1 MRLDKIDAI
10 NAKKDSNS
18 CYGSNGEP
26 LYMITDWDNSKLA
39 HQTKGDVIEY
49 VKDELATASFY
60 IQKAEEANDEDA
72 AFEVAKKYL
81 DQFSALQE
89 EKTNEF
95 I

>member
-1 MRLDKIDAI
+1 MTPDKIGEIETYNDP
-10 NAKKDSNS
+10 NS
-18 CYGSNGEP
+18 CYQPNDEP
-26 LYMITDWDNSKLA
+26 LYTITDWDNSKLA
-39 HQTKGDVIEY
+39 HQNKSDVIEY

-60 IQKAEEANDEDA
+60 IQKAEEENDEDT

-89 EKTNEF
+89 EETDEF

>member
-1 MRLDKIDAI
+1 MTPDQIDAI
-10 NAKKDSNS
+10 KTQKDPNS
-18 CYGSNGEP
+18 CYRPDDEP

>member
-1 MRLDKIDAI
+1 MRNDEIDAI
-10 NAKKDSNS
+10 KAHNDSNI
-18 CYGSNGEP
+18 CYRPDDEP
-26 LYMITDWDNSKLA
+26 LYTITDWDKSKLA
-39 HQTKGDVIEY
+39 HQTKSDVIEY

-60 IQKAEEANDEDA
+60 IQKAEEENDEDA

-89 EKTNEF
+89 EETDEF

>member
-1 MRLDKIDAI
+1 MYKI
-10 NAKKDSNS
+10 SNFTNNDDVKILKEL
-18 CYGSNGEP
+18 GP
-26 LYMITDWDNSKLA
+26 FK
-39 HQTKGDVIEY
+39 VIEY

-60 IQKAEEANDEDA
+60 IQKAEEENDEDT

-89 EKTNEF
+89 EETDEF